1 MGSKPV
7 RLIKS
12 SGLARMAH
20 RTTNAR
26 RSGLFLRPRNEH
38 VILGRGTSD
47 RANTRRRWMASSP
60 QRGLSWPIG
69 VAPVCDRQ
77 DGDDPRPVIYGVQGT
92 VIAAPGGQDFLER
105 LV

>member
-26 RSGLFLRPRNEH
+26 RSGLSLRPENEH

-60 QRGLSWPIG
+60 AERHSTASSGRLLPAAHLTRLASAI
-69 VAPVCDRQ
+69 RS
-77 DGDDPRPVIYGVQGT
+77 RHGT
-92 VIAAPGGQDFLER
+92 FWLAT
-105 LV
+105 